1 MCEIYHADYKEKDAC
16 QLAQHLSLSDIDIS
30 IYYNNSC
37 SILRT
42 SGKIS
47 FAPFLCNTNT
57 FPALSFNSFSN
68 LPSTR
73 TGILAAES
81 KYSFFIYFSVIG
93 HIFLNQKSLL
103 MTKYFSKN
111 NCIAPMVLLHFLII
125 NPLKFRNL

>member
-37 SILRT
+37 SILKT

-47 FAPFLCNTNT
+47 FAPFLCNANT

-81 KYSFFIYFSVIG
+81 KYSFF
-93 HIFLNQKSLL
+93 HIFFCNRTHILNQKSLL

-125 NPLKFRNL
+125 IP